1 MKALIV
7 EPSPTYQRIL
17 SRMLESYDFE
27 LTFVDSAIAGL
38 KQLKLQRFHII
49 CVAMYL
55 PDLTGI
61 EFCQHVRQH
70 NASVPIFI
78 VTSETEPT
86 LLSSALAAGASDI
99 IRKDDLPRL
108 EESLHAL
115 IPLGPFRYNIS
126 GKALYLEDSLTVAKA
141 TDAKLKRLGLQ
152 MDHAFSIAEAMQLLN
167 SNKYELIMTDIVL
180 QDNETGIDFIRHL
193 RADSR
198 FAQTPI
204 LAVTSLES
212 INRRIQALQSG
223 ANDYISKPVLDEEL
237 FARINNLISST
248 RLVEQLTRERQ
259 RLLELATKDHLTG
272 LYNRHFL
279 TELAKRRFAD
289 ANRLHTPLS
298 VMVIDIDHF
307 KKINDQYGHQV
318 GDKVLQRI
326 ANLLL
331 SLCAAEEQFVARF
344 GGEEFVVLLNGHNL
358 EAACELAQQLCQ
370 SLQRLQPEGITAT
383 ASIGVACLS
392 DATEEYF
399 DEVFAR
405 ADKALYLAKQQGRN
419 QVAALNCA

>member
-1 MKALIV
+1 MDALIV

-17 SRMLESYDFE
+17 SRMLESYDFQ

-38 KQLKLQRFHII
+38 RQLKLQRFQII

-61 EFCQHVRQH
+61 EFCRLVRQQ
-70 NASVPIFI
+70 NAKVPIFI

-86 LLSSALAAGASDI
+86 LLSSALTAGATDI

-152 MDHAFSIAEAMQLLN
+152 MDHAFSIAQAMQLLS

-180 QDNETGIDFIRHL
+180 QDNETGIDFIRDL

-248 RLVEQLTRERQ
+248 RLIEQLTRERQ

-289 ANRLHTPLS
+289 ANRQQTALS
-298 VMVIDIDHF
+298 VLVIDIDHF
-307 KKINDQYGHQV
+307 KQINDQHGHQV
-318 GDKVLQRI
+318 GDKVLKRI
-326 ANLLL
+326 AVMLQTLF
-331 SLCAAEEQFVARF
+331 AAEDRYVARF
-344 GGEEFVVLLNGHNL
+344 GGEEFVVLLTGYDL
-358 EAACELAQQLCQ
+358 QSATEQACQLCQ
-370 SLQRLQPEGITAT
+370 SLHQLQPEGIVTS
-383 ASIGVACLS
+383 ASIGVATL
-392 DATEEYF
+392 ATGQEEYF

-419 QVAALNCA
+419 RAIAL

>member
-1 MKALIV
+1 MRALIV

-17 SRMLESYDFE
+17 SRMLESYDFQ
-27 LTFVDSAIAGL
+27 LTFVDSATAGFRAL
-38 KQLKLQRFHII
+38 TQHRFQMI

-61 EFCQHVRQH
+61 NFCQRVRQH
-70 NASVPIFI
+70 DSKVPIFI
-78 VTSETEPT
+78 VTSESNPD
-86 LLSSALAAGASDI
+86 LLSSALTAGASDI

-126 GKALYLEDSLTVAKA
+126 GCALYLEDSLTVAKA
-141 TDAKLKRLGLQ
+141 TDAKLKRLGLK
-152 MDHAFSIAEAMQLLN
+152 MDHAFSIQQALELLDN
-167 SNKYELIMTDIVL
+167 NKYELIMTDIVL
-180 QDNETGIDFIRHL
+180 QHNETGIDFIQLL

-212 INRRIQALQSG
+212 VNRRIQALQSG

-248 RLVEQLTRERQ
+248 RLIEQLTRERQ

-279 TELAKRRFAD
+279 SELAKRRFAE
-289 ANRLHTPLS
+289 ANRQQSALALL
-298 VMVIDIDHF
+298 VIDIDHF
-307 KKINDQYGHQV
+307 KQINDQYGHQT
-318 GDKVLQRI
+318 GDKVLKQI
-326 ANLLL
+326 ASALQ
-331 SLCAAEEQFVARF
+331 SRCTGEQYIARF
-344 GGEEFVVLLNGHNL
+344 GGEEFVVLLTGCTL
-358 EAACELAQQLCQ
+358 DAAQDKARQLCQ
-370 SLQRLQPEGITAT
+370 TLQQLKPEGIAT
-383 ASIGVACLS
+383 SASIGVACL
-392 DATEEYF
+392 DPAQEEYF

-405 ADKALYLAKQQGRN
+405 ADKALYQAKKQGRN
-419 QVAALNCA
+419 QVIALAP

>member
-1 MKALIV
+1 MDALIV

-17 SRMLESYDFE
+17 SRMLESYDFK

-38 KQLKLQRFHII
+38 RQLKLQRFQII

-61 EFCQHVRQH
+61 EFCRLVRQQ
-70 NASVPIFI
+70 NAKVPIFI

-86 LLSSALAAGASDI
+86 LLSSALTAGATDI

-152 MDHAFSIAEAMQLLN
+152 MDHAFSIAQAMQLLGD
-167 SNKYELIMTDIVL
+167 NKYELIMTDIVL
-180 QDNETGIDFIRHL
+180 QDNETGIDFIRDL

-248 RLVEQLTRERQ
+248 RLIEQLTRERQ

-289 ANRLHTPLS
+289 ANRQQTALS
-298 VMVIDIDHF
+298 VLVIDIDHF
-307 KKINDQYGHQV
+307 KQINDQHGHQV
-318 GDKVLQRI
+318 GDKVLKRI
-326 ANLLL
+326 AAMLQT
-331 SLCAAEEQFVARF
+331 LCGAEDQYVARF
-344 GGEEFVVLLNGHNL
+344 GGEEFVVLLTGYDL
-358 EAACELAQQLCQ
+358 QRASELAGQLCQ
-370 SLQRLQPEGITAT
+370 SLHQLQPEGIAT
-383 ASIGVACLS
+383 SASIGVATL
-392 DATEEYF
+392 AAGQEEYF

-419 QVAALNCA
+419 RAIAL

>member
-1 MKALIV
+1 MQALIV

-17 SRMLESYDFE
+17 SRMLESYDFQ
-27 LTFVDSAIAGL
+27 LTFVDSATAGFRAL
-38 KQLKLQRFHII
+38 TQQQFQMI

-61 EFCQHVRQH
+61 DFCQHVRQR
-70 NASVPIFI
+70 NSEVPIFI
-78 VTSETEPT
+78 VTSETDPE
-86 LLSSALAAGASDI
+86 LLSSALTAGASDI

-152 MDHAFSIAEAMQLLN
+152 MDHAFSIAQALQLLDN
-167 SNKYELIMTDIVL
+167 NKYELIMTDIVL
-180 QDNETGIDFIRHL
+180 QDNETGIDFIQRL

-212 INRRIQALQSG
+212 VHRRIQALQSG

-237 FARINNLISST
+237 FARINNLISAT
-248 RLVEQLTRERQ
+248 RLIEQLTRERQ

-289 ANRLHTPLS
+289 ANRQQQALAVL
-298 VMVIDIDHF
+298 VLDIDHF
-307 KKINDQYGHQV
+307 KQINDQYGHQT
-318 GDKVLQRI
+318 GDKVLKRVATALQ
-326 ANLLL
+326 AQ
-331 SLCAAEEQFVARF
+331 CTAEQYLARF
-344 GGEEFVVLLNGHNL
+344 GGEEFVLLLPDSNL
-358 EAACELAQQLCQ
+358 STAHDKAQQLCQ
-370 SLQRLQPEGITAT
+370 TLQQLQPEGINTSV
-383 ASIGVACLS
+383 SIGVACLS
-392 DATEEYF
+392 TAREEYF

-405 ADKALYLAKQQGRN
+405 ADKALYQAKQQGRN
-419 QVAALNCA
+419 QVIALAP

>member
-1 MKALIV
+1 MH
-7 EPSPTYQRIL
+7 T
-17 SRMLESYDFE
+17 
-27 LTFVDSAIAGL
+27 
-38 KQLKLQRFHII
+38 
-49 CVAMYL
+49 
-55 PDLTGI
+55 
-61 EFCQHVRQH
+61 
-70 NASVPIFI
+70 
-78 VTSETEPT
+78 
-86 LLSSALAAGASDI
+86 
-99 IRKDDLPRL
+99 
-108 EESLHAL
+108 L

-152 MDHAFSIAEAMQLLN
+152 MDHAFSIAQAMQLLS

-180 QDNETGIDFIRHL
+180 QDNETGIDFIRDL

-248 RLVEQLTRERQ
+248 RLIEQLTRERQ

-289 ANRLHTPLS
+289 ANRQQTALS
-298 VMVIDIDHF
+298 VLVIDIDHF
-307 KKINDQYGHQV
+307 KQINDQHGHQV
-318 GDKVLQRI
+318 GDKVLKRI
-326 ANLLL
+326 AVMLQTLF
-331 SLCAAEEQFVARF
+331 AAEDRYVARF
-344 GGEEFVVLLNGHNL
+344 GGEEFVVLLTGYDL
-358 EAACELAQQLCQ
+358 QSATEQACQLCQ
-370 SLQRLQPEGITAT
+370 SLHQLQPEGIVTS
-383 ASIGVACLS
+383 ASIGVATL
-392 DATEEYF
+392 ATGQEEYF

-419 QVAALNCA
+419 RAIAL

>member
-1 MKALIV
+1 MDALIV

-17 SRMLESYDFE
+17 SRMLESYDFK

-38 KQLKLQRFHII
+38 RQLKLQRFQII

-61 EFCQHVRQH
+61 EFCRLVRQQ
-70 NASVPIFI
+70 NVKLPIFI

-86 LLSSALAAGASDI
+86 LLSSALTAGATDI

-152 MDHAFSIAEAMQLLN
+152 MDHAFSIAQAMQLLGD
-167 SNKYELIMTDIVL
+167 NKYELIMTDIVL
-180 QDNETGIDFIRHL
+180 QDNETGIDFIRDL

-248 RLVEQLTRERQ
+248 RLIEQLTRERQ

-289 ANRLHTPLS
+289 ANRQQMALS
-298 VMVIDIDHF
+298 VLVIDIDHF
-307 KKINDQYGHQV
+307 KQINDQHGHQV
-318 GDKVLQRI
+318 GDKVLKRI
-326 ANLLL
+326 AAMLQT
-331 SLCAAEEQFVARF
+331 LCGAEDQYAARF
-344 GGEEFVVLLNGHNL
+344 GGEEFVVLLTGYDL
-358 EAACELAQQLCQ
+358 QRASELAEQLCQ
-370 SLQRLQPEGITAT
+370 SLHQLQPEGIAT
-383 ASIGVACLS
+383 SASIGVATL
-392 DATEEYF
+392 AAGQEEYF

-419 QVAALNCA
+419 RAIAL

>member
-1 MKALIV
+1 MDALIV

-17 SRMLESYDFE
+17 SRMLESYDFK

-38 KQLKLQRFHII
+38 RQLKLQRFQII

-61 EFCQHVRQH
+61 EFCRLVRQQ
-70 NASVPIFI
+70 NAKVPIFI

-86 LLSSALAAGASDI
+86 LLSSALTAGATDI

-152 MDHAFSIAEAMQLLN
+152 MDHAFSIAQAMQLLS

-180 QDNETGIDFIRHL
+180 QDNETGIDFIRDL

-248 RLVEQLTRERQ
+248 RLIEQLTRERQ

-289 ANRLHTPLS
+289 ANRQQTALS
-298 VMVIDIDHF
+298 VLVIDIDHF
-307 KKINDQYGHQV
+307 KQINDQHGHQV
-318 GDKVLQRI
+318 GDKVLKRI
-326 ANLLL
+326 AVMLQTLF
-331 SLCAAEEQFVARF
+331 AAEDRYVARF
-344 GGEEFVVLLNGHNL
+344 GGEEFVVLLTGYDL
-358 EAACELAQQLCQ
+358 QSATEQACQLCQ
-370 SLQRLQPEGITAT
+370 SLHQLQPEGIVTS
-383 ASIGVACLS
+383 ASIGVATL
-392 DATEEYF
+392 ATGQEEYF

-419 QVAALNCA
+419 RAIAL

>member
-1 MKALIV
+1 MDALIV

-17 SRMLESYDFE
+17 SRMLESYDFQ

-38 KQLKLQRFHII
+38 RQLKLQRFQII

-61 EFCQHVRQH
+61 EFCRLVRQQ
-70 NASVPIFI
+70 NAKVPIFI

-86 LLSSALAAGASDI
+86 LLSSALTAGATDI

-152 MDHAFSIAEAMQLLN
+152 MDHAFSIAQAMQLLS

-180 QDNETGIDFIRHL
+180 QDNETGIDFIRDL

-248 RLVEQLTRERQ
+248 RLIEQLTRERQ

-289 ANRLHTPLS
+289 ANRQQTALS
-298 VMVIDIDHF
+298 VLVIDIDHF
-307 KKINDQYGHQV
+307 KQINDQHGHQL
-318 GDKVLQRI
+318 GDKVLKRI
-326 ANLLL
+326 AVMLQTLF
-331 SLCAAEEQFVARF
+331 AAEDRYVARF
-344 GGEEFVVLLNGHNL
+344 GGEEFVVLLTGYDL
-358 EAACELAQQLCQ
+358 QSATEQACQLCQ
-370 SLQRLQPEGITAT
+370 SLHQLQPEGIAT
-383 ASIGVACLS
+383 SASIGVATL
-392 DATEEYF
+392 ATGQEEYF

-419 QVAALNCA
+419 RAIAL

>member
-1 MKALIV
+1 MQALIV

-17 SRMLESYDFE
+17 SRMLESYDFQ
-27 LTFVDSAIAGL
+27 LTFVDSATAGFRAL
-38 KQLKLQRFHII
+38 TQQRFQMI

-61 EFCQHVRQH
+61 DFCQRVRQH
-70 NASVPIFI
+70 DSEVPIFI
-78 VTSETEPT
+78 VTSETDPEM
-86 LLSSALAAGASDI
+86 LSSALTAGASDI

-152 MDHAFSIAEAMQLLN
+152 MDHAFSIAQALQLLDN
-167 SNKYELIMTDIVL
+167 NKYELIMTDIVL
-180 QDNETGIDFIRHL
+180 QDNETGIDFIQQL
-193 RADSR
+193 RADQR

-212 INRRIQALQSG
+212 VNRRIQALQSG

-237 FARINNLISST
+237 FARINNLISAT

-289 ANRLHTPLS
+289 ANRQQQALAVL
-298 VMVIDIDHF
+298 VLDIDHF
-307 KKINDQYGHQV
+307 KQINDQYGHQT
-318 GDKVLQRI
+318 GDKVLKRI
-326 ANLLL
+326 ASALQAQC
-331 SLCAAEEQFVARF
+331 SAEEYLARF
-344 GGEEFVVLLNGHNL
+344 GGEEFVVLLPGCSL
-358 EAACELAQQLCQ
+358 TAADTKARQLCQ
-370 SLQRLQPEGITAT
+370 TIQQLQPEGIPTST
-383 ASIGVACLS
+383 SIGVACLS
-392 DATEEYF
+392 AGREEYF

-405 ADKALYLAKQQGRN
+405 ADKALYQAKQQGRN
-419 QVAALNCA
+419 QVIALTS

>member
-1 MKALIV
+1 MDALIV

-17 SRMLESYDFE
+17 SRILESYDFK

-38 KQLKLQRFHII
+38 RQLKLQRFQII

-61 EFCQHVRQH
+61 EFCRLVRQQ
-70 NASVPIFI
+70 NAKVPIFI

-86 LLSSALAAGASDI
+86 LLSSALTAGATDI

-152 MDHAFSIAEAMQLLN
+152 MDHAFSIAQAMQLLS

-180 QDNETGIDFIRHL
+180 QDNETGIDFIRDL

-248 RLVEQLTRERQ
+248 RLIEQLTRERQ

-289 ANRLHTPLS
+289 ANRQQTALS
-298 VMVIDIDHF
+298 VLVIDIDHF
-307 KKINDQYGHQV
+307 KQINDQHGHQV
-318 GDKVLQRI
+318 GDKVLKRI
-326 ANLLL
+326 AVMLQTLF
-331 SLCAAEEQFVARF
+331 AAEDRYVARF
-344 GGEEFVVLLNGHNL
+344 GGEEFVVLLTGYDL
-358 EAACELAQQLCQ
+358 QSATEQACQLCQ
-370 SLQRLQPEGITAT
+370 SLHQLQPEGIVTS
-383 ASIGVACLS
+383 ASIGVATL
-392 DATEEYF
+392 ATGQEEYF

-419 QVAALNCA
+419 RAIAL

>member
-1 MKALIV
+1 MRALIV
-7 EPSPTYQRIL
+7 EPSTTYQRIL
-17 SRMLESYDFE
+17 SRMLESYDFQ
-27 LTFVDSAIAGL
+27 LTFAVSATAGVKAL
-38 KQLKLQRFHII
+38 RQHHFHMI

-70 NASVPIFI
+70 NPTVPLFI
-78 VTSETEPT
+78 VTSETDPE
-86 LLSSALAAGASDI
+86 LLSSALTAGASDI

-126 GKALYLEDSLTVAKA
+126 GKALYLEDSLTIAKA

-152 MDHAFSIAEAMQLLN
+152 MDHAFSIPQALQLLDN
-167 SNKYELIMTDIVL
+167 NKYELIMTDIVL
-180 QDNETGIDFIRHL
+180 QDNETGIDFIQQL
-193 RADSR
+193 RADPR
-198 FAQTPI
+198 FKQIPV

-212 INRRIQALQSG
+212 VNRRIQALQSG

-248 RLVEQLTRERQ
+248 RLIEQLTRERQ

-279 TELAKRRFAD
+279 TAMAKRRFAE
-289 ANRLHTPLS
+289 ANRQQQTLA
-298 VMVIDIDHF
+298 VMVLDLDHF
-307 KKINDQYGHQV
+307 KQINDQYGHQT
-318 GDKVLQRI
+318 GDKVLKRVASALQ
-326 ANLLL
+326 
-331 SLCAAEEQFVARF
+331 AACTAEQYLARF
-344 GGEEFVVLLNGHNL
+344 GGEEFVVLLPDTDIS
-358 EAACELAQQLCQ
+358 AAQAQAQQFCNL
-370 SLQRLQPEGITAT
+370 LQQLQPEGISTT
-383 ASIGVACLS
+383 VSIGVACLS
-392 DATEEYF
+392 TEREEYF

-405 ADKALYLAKQQGRN
+405 ADKALYQAKQQGRN
-419 QVAALNCA
+419 RVVTLAS

>member
-1 MKALIV
+1 MDALIV

-17 SRMLESYDFE
+17 SRMLESYDFQ

-38 KQLKLQRFHII
+38 RQLKLQRFQII

-61 EFCQHVRQH
+61 EFCRLVRQQ
-70 NASVPIFI
+70 NAKVPIFI

-86 LLSSALAAGASDI
+86 LLSSALTAGATDI

-152 MDHAFSIAEAMQLLN
+152 MDHAFSIAQAMQLLS

-180 QDNETGIDFIRHL
+180 QDNETGIDFIRDL

-248 RLVEQLTRERQ
+248 RLIEQLTRERQ

-289 ANRLHTPLS
+289 ANRQQTALS
-298 VMVIDIDHF
+298 VLVIDIDHF
-307 KKINDQYGHQV
+307 KQINDQHGHQV
-318 GDKVLQRI
+318 GDKVLKRI
-326 ANLLL
+326 AVMLQTLF
-331 SLCAAEEQFVARF
+331 AAEDRYVARF
-344 GGEEFVVLLNGHNL
+344 GGEEFVVLLTGYDL
-358 EAACELAQQLCQ
+358 QSATEQACQLCQ
-370 SLQRLQPEGITAT
+370 SLHQLQPEGIAT
-383 ASIGVACLS
+383 SASIGVATL
-392 DATEEYF
+392 ATGQEEYF

-405 ADKALYLAKQQGRN
+405 ADKALYLAKQKGRN
-419 QVAALNCA
+419 RAIAL

>member
-1 MKALIV
+1 MDALIV

-17 SRMLESYDFE
+17 SRMLESYDFK

-38 KQLKLQRFHII
+38 RQLKLQRLQII

-61 EFCQHVRQH
+61 EFCRLVRQQ
-70 NASVPIFI
+70 NAKVPIFI

-86 LLSSALAAGASDI
+86 LLSSALTAGATDI

-152 MDHAFSIAEAMQLLN
+152 MDHAFSIAQAMQLLS

-180 QDNETGIDFIRHL
+180 QDNETGIDFIRDL

-248 RLVEQLTRERQ
+248 RLIEQLTRERQ

-289 ANRLHTPLS
+289 ANRQQTALS
-298 VMVIDIDHF
+298 VLVIDIDHF
-307 KKINDQYGHQV
+307 KQINDQHGHQV
-318 GDKVLQRI
+318 GDKVLKRI
-326 ANLLL
+326 AVMLQTLF
-331 SLCAAEEQFVARF
+331 AAEDRYVARF
-344 GGEEFVVLLNGHNL
+344 GGEEFVVLLTGYDL
-358 EAACELAQQLCQ
+358 QSATEQACQLCQ
-370 SLQRLQPEGITAT
+370 SLHQLQPEGIVTS
-383 ASIGVACLS
+383 ASIGVATL
-392 DATEEYF
+392 ATGQEEYF

-419 QVAALNCA
+419 RAIAL

>member
-1 MKALIV
+1 MQALIV

-17 SRMLESYDFE
+17 SRMLQSYDFH
-27 LTFVDSAIAGL
+27 LSFVDSATAGFRAL
-38 KQLKLQRFHII
+38 TQQRFQMI

-61 EFCQHVRQH
+61 DFCQHVRQRD
-70 NASVPIFI
+70 SEVPILI
-78 VTSETEPT
+78 VTSETDPE
-86 LLSSALAAGASDI
+86 LLSSALTAGASDI

-152 MDHAFSIAEAMQLLN
+152 MDHAFSIQQALQLLDN
-167 SNKYELIMTDIVL
+167 HKYELIMTDIVL
-180 QDNETGIDFIRHL
+180 QDNETGIEFIQQL
-193 RADSR
+193 RADHR

-212 INRRIQALQSG
+212 VNRRIQALQSG

-237 FARINNLISST
+237 FARINNLISAT

-279 TELAKRRFAD
+279 TELAKRRFVD
-289 ANRLHTPLS
+289 ANRQRSALATL
-298 VMVIDIDHF
+298 VLDVDHF
-307 KKINDQYGHQV
+307 KQINDQYGHQT
-318 GDKVLQRI
+318 GDRVLKRI
-326 ANLLL
+326 ASALQAQC
-331 SLCAAEEQFVARF
+331 SEDEYIARF
-344 GGEEFVVLLNGHNL
+344 GGEEFVVLLTGCTLN
-358 EAACELAQQLCQ
+358 AASEKARQLCKT
-370 SLQRLQPEGITAT
+370 LQQLQPEGISTSV
-383 ASIGVACLS
+383 SIGVTCLS
-392 DATEEYF
+392 ATQDEYF

-405 ADKALYLAKQQGRN
+405 ADKALYQAKQQGRN
-419 QVAALNCA
+419 QVVTLAP

>member
-1 MKALIV
+1 MRALIV

-17 SRMLESYDFE
+17 SRMLESYDFQ
-27 LTFVDSAIAGL
+27 LTFVDSATAGFRTL
-38 KQLKLQRFHII
+38 TQHHFQMI

-61 EFCQHVRQH
+61 DFCQRVRQH
-70 NASVPIFI
+70 DTTVPIFI
-78 VTSETEPT
+78 VTSESNPD
-86 LLSSALAAGASDI
+86 LLSSALTAGASDI

-141 TDAKLKRLGLQ
+141 TDAKLKRLGLK
-152 MDHAFSIAEAMQLLN
+152 MDHAFSIQQALDLLDC
-167 SNKYELIMTDIVL
+167 NKYELIMTDIVL
-180 QDNETGIDFIRHL
+180 QHNETGIDFIQQL

-198 FAQTPI
+198 FIQTPI

-212 INRRIQALQSG
+212 VNRRIQALQSG

-237 FARINNLISST
+237 FARINNLISAT
-248 RLVEQLTRERQ
+248 RLIEQLTRERQ

-279 TELAKRRFAD
+279 TELAKRRFAE
-289 ANRLHTPLS
+289 ANRQNSALAVL
-298 VMVIDIDHF
+298 VLDIDHF
-307 KKINDQYGHQV
+307 KQINDRYGHQT
-318 GDKVLQRI
+318 GDKVLKRI
-326 ANLLL
+326 AVALQ
-331 SLCAAEEQFVARF
+331 SLCSDEQYIARF
-344 GGEEFVVLLNGHNL
+344 GGEEFVVLLAGCSL
-358 EAACELAQQLCQ
+358 ETAHEKALQVCQTLQQ
-370 SLQRLQPEGITAT
+370 LQPEGIAT
-383 ASIGVACLS
+383 SGSIGVACLNPQQ
-392 DATEEYF
+392 EEYF

-405 ADKALYLAKQQGRN
+405 ADKALYQAKQQGRN
-419 QVAALNCA
+419 RVVALPS

>member
-1 MKALIV
+1 MDALIV

-17 SRMLESYDFE
+17 SRMLESYDFK

-38 KQLKLQRFHII
+38 RQLKLQRFQII

-61 EFCQHVRQH
+61 EFCRLVRQQ
-70 NASVPIFI
+70 NAKVPIFI

-86 LLSSALAAGASDI
+86 LLSSALTAGATAI
-99 IRKDDLPRL
+99 IRKADLPRL

-115 IPLGPFRYNIS
+115 MPLGPFRYNIS

-152 MDHAFSIAEAMQLLN
+152 MDHAFSIAQAMQLLS

-180 QDNETGIDFIRHL
+180 QDNETGIDFIRDL

-248 RLVEQLTRERQ
+248 RLIEQLTRERQ

-289 ANRLHTPLS
+289 ANRQQTALS
-298 VMVIDIDHF
+298 VLVIDIDHF
-307 KKINDQYGHQV
+307 KQINDQHGHQV
-318 GDKVLQRI
+318 GDKVLKRI
-326 ANLLL
+326 AVMLQTLF
-331 SLCAAEEQFVARF
+331 AAEDRYVARF
-344 GGEEFVVLLNGHNL
+344 GGEEFVVLLTGYDL
-358 EAACELAQQLCQ
+358 QSATEQACQLCQ
-370 SLQRLQPEGITAT
+370 SLHQLQPEGIVTS
-383 ASIGVACLS
+383 ASIGVATL
-392 DATEEYF
+392 ATGQEEYF

-419 QVAALNCA
+419 RAIAL